1 MGGTRVLYAEDDPT
15 DRELTLHHLCR
26 SAPDLH
32 VQVVGTGRATL
43 ETLRRDTFDLV
54 LLDYRLP
61 DVDGLQL
68 LRDVVSSCP
77 NTPVLMMTGSGDH
90 EVAVA
95 SLKTGAADYLVKKPG
110 YLDRLPEA
118 IRQALHRFRSELGR
132 RAAGLRVL
140 YAEHDPA
147 DVDLTLRHLSA
158 HAPHVQVTTV
168 ETGAATLQRLEAE
181 EYDLVLLDY
190 RMLDLSGLEI
200 LQEMRDRGIRVPV
213 VMVTGYGD
221 EETAVQALKLGALDY
236 VVKRDGYLTQLFSVI
251 ENAVIQQALANEKDA
266 LLTLNGLA
274 KKVASILD
282 LNELLSQVAS
292 AAMTLLR
299 ADHSLVSRLSDDGVE
314 LIPAAWH
321 GIPDEV
327 AWRLRCRVG
336 QDVLGQAAVRQQAV
350 SVRDIRRQEA
360 SFYRDLAVC
369 NEVGGVLGAP
379 MLARGKLLGVL
390 TVSTAGPRTFTVL
403 EEALLTALAA
413 HAAVGI
419 ENAQLLTQVKRHAAE
434 LEHRV
439 QERTLELASANQRLE
454 MASRHKSQFL
464 ANMSHEFRTPLN
476 SIMGFSEILL
486 DPSFGPLTEK
496 QARFVQNI
504 QVSGQH
510 LLSLINDLLD
520 LSKVEAGKI
529 ELRPE
534 TFECREAIHAALS
547 EIQPQ
552 ADQKQLELRSQMDD
566 APSTIVADP
575 VRFKQILLNLLSNA
589 VKFTL
594 KDGRITVTAR
604 RVSSSGFQPPTSNP
618 QLPDRD
624 VVEIV
629 VDDTGIGIKSEDL
642 PRLFQEFTRLDPA
655 IIRHAKGT
663 GLGLALTKKLVE
675 LHGGVIAAASDG
687 EGRGS
692 SFTVRLPITPVS
704 HHSLQ

>member
-1 MGGTRVLYAEDDPT
+1 MGGTRVLYAEDDPA

-26 SAPDLH
+26 SAPDLQ
-32 VQVVGTGRATL
+32 VQVVGTGRETL
-43 ETLRRDTFDLV
+43 EALRHDTFDLI

-68 LRDVVSSCP
+68 LRDVLSSCP
-77 NTPVLMMTGSGDH
+77 NTPILMMTGSGDH

-110 YLDRLPEA
+110 YLDRLPAA
-118 IRQALHRFRSELGR
+118 IRQALRRFRRELGR

-140 YAEHDPA
+140 YAEHDQA

-158 HAPHVQVTTV
+158 HAPHLQVKMV
-168 ETGAATLQRLEAE
+168 GTGTATLQELEADA
-181 EYDLVLLDY
+181 YDLLLLDY

-213 VMVTGYGD
+213 VMVTGHGD

-236 VVKRDGYLTQLFSVI
+236 VVKRDGYLTQLPSTI
-251 ENAVIQQALANEKDA
+251 ENAAVQQALADEKEA

-292 AAMTLLR
+292 AATTLLR

-350 SVRDIRRQEA
+350 SVRDIRLEEA
-360 SFYRDLAVC
+360 AIYQDLAVYSG
-369 NEVGGVLGAP
+369 VGGVLGAP

-390 TVSTAGPRTFTVL
+390 TVSTMGPRAFTTL
-403 EEALLTALAA
+403 EDALLTALAA

-419 ENAQLLTQVKRHAAE
+419 ENAQLLAQVKRHAAE
-434 LEHRV
+434 LENRV
-439 QERTLELASANQRLE
+439 EERTHELASANQRLE
-454 MASRHKSQFL
+454 IVSRHKSQFL
-464 ANMSHEFRTPLN
+464 ANMTHEFRTPLN
-476 SIMGFSEILL
+476 SIMGFSDILL
-486 DPSFGPLTEK
+486 DPTFGPLTEK
-496 QARFVQNI
+496 QARLVQNI

-529 ELRPE
+529 ELRLE
-534 TFECREAIHAALS
+534 TFECREAIGAVLS

-552 ADQKQLELRSQMDD
+552 ADQKELELTPQMDE

-589 VKFTL
+589 VKFTPEG
-594 KDGRITVTAR
+594 GRITVTAR
-604 RVSSSGFQPPTSNP
+604 RTSHP
-618 QLPDRD
+618 GDF
-624 VVEIV
+624 VEIV
-629 VDDTGIGIKSEDL
+629 IVDTGIGIKSDDL
-642 PRLFQEFTRLDPA
+642 PRLFQEFTRLDAA
-655 IIRHAKGT
+655 IARQTKGT

-675 LHGGVIAAASDG
+675 LHGGAIIAASDG

-692 SFTVRLPITPVS
+692 SFTVWLPITPIS